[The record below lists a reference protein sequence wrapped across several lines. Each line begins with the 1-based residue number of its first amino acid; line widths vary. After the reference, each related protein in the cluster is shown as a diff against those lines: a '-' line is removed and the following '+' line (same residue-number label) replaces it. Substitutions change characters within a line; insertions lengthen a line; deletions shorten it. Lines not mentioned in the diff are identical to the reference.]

1 MKRHLSEKYLSVSVL
16 HMLQYSMSMSKS
28 KSSPMSKRHLSEKY
42 PSVSVL
48 QTPPIALH
56 DSVSTAPLQ
65 LQTMQLEL
73 FRPIETVVL
82 RCVMYEMEKVPVCR
96 DEGGIG

>member
-1 MKRHLSEKYLSVSVL
+1 MRVVAQYLTLTLTPSLSLGLVPSL
-16 HMLQYSMSMSKS
+16 TPGQSKD
-28 KSSPMSKRHLSEKY
+28 LSEKY

-82 RCVMYEMEKVPVCR
+82 GRVMYEMEKAPVCR